1 MTFSPSSEQRG
12 AAAQAADLL
21 ANQAEGLRLT
31 GSVGTVAALNGFVA
45 TLRKIAASPQV
56 TMTAAEKIDV
66 EQASFLLEGNRDGL
80 LTADFTERADK
91 INAIIRTLNSIVA
104 QYNAAASSAPD

>member
-1 MTFSPSSEQRG
+1 MTFSPTSEQRG

-31 GSVGTVAALNGFVA
+31 GSVGTVSAMTGFVA

-56 TMTAAEKIDV
+56 TLTAAEKVDV

-80 LTADFTERADK
+80 LTADFKDRADK
-91 INAIIRTLNSIVA
+91 VNGIIRTLNGIVA
-104 QYNAAASSAPD
+104 QYNASAS

>member
-1 MTFSPSSEQRG
+1 MTFSPTSEQRG

-31 GSVGTVAALNGFVA
+31 GSVGTVAAMSGFVD

-56 TMTAAEKIDV
+56 TLTAAEKIDV

-80 LTADFTERADK
+80 LTADFKDRADK
-91 INAIIRTLNSIVA
+91 VNGIIKTLNGIVA
-104 QYNAAASSAPD
+104 QYNASAS